1 MHVIEMYFPTWRQA
15 IIHESS
21 PSPRGASARL
31 AKECASYLPTQFF
44 LDETPGSFK
53 NGVRCENL
61 ESLTFADSSVDLH
74 VSQDVVEHIYDPPKA
89 FAEIARTLKP
99 GGMHVFTT
107 PLVNKHQKSLVRA
120 QRVSGKIRHFAPES
134 YHDNPIGDGRS
145 LVTVD
150 WGFDICEQIQKA
162 SGLYTHVVLIDD
174 LSRGIRAEFNEVLV
188 SIKASS

>member
-1 MHVIEMYFPTWRQA
+1 MHVIDMYFPAWRQA

-31 AKECASYLPTQFF
+31 AKECASYVPTQFF
-44 LDETPGSFK
+44 LDETPGSSK

-61 ESLTFADSSVDLH
+61 ESLTFADNSIDLH

-120 QRVSGKIRHFAPES
+120 QRINGQIKYFAPES

-150 WGFDICEQIQKA
+150 WGFDICAQIQKA

-188 SIKASS
+188 SIKP